1 MKPEAM
7 KHPRLLPAV
16 PGLLLLAALSG
27 CFTAKTYERP
37 QLETQHLFR
46 TDPLADSLRIR
57 TDSSSLATTS
67 WKELF
72 TDPLLAGY
80 IQQAL
85 DNNTDIRIALQ
96 RIDAA
101 AAYVKQGKAAFAPTV
116 SIGAGYS
123 LSQNSRNTALGKF
136 ITGTVDNY
144 ELDAGLSWEADIWG
158 RIRSQQRAYGAAYL
172 GTVEAHKAVQTHL
185 VATIASS
192 YFQLMAL
199 SEQMQVAREG
209 IASRSSSLGTTRALV
224 QAGQV
229 TTVAV
234 NQMEAQVADARITL
248 LHLQGQEHLLE
259 NALCLLL
266 NEPPH
271 AIPRGTLAAQQ
282 IPAPL
287 STGVPSELLVNRPDV
302 RQAELALVQAFELT
316 NVARARFYPALT
328 ITAAGGLQ
336 STAVDNWFSAN
347 SLFYNIAGNLL
358 QPVLNQRQV
367 RTAYEVARAQQEQ
380 ALLTYRMALLTA
392 GSDVSNAL
400 YDYQVQTASLGL
412 AEQQTK
418 ALQAAA
424 DQSEQLLANG
434 LANYLEVLTAQQSVL
449 TAQLGL
455 ASTKAAR
462 LQAIIS
468 LYEALGGGWR

>member
-16 PGLLLLAALSG
+16 PGLLLLAALPG

-46 TDPLADSLRIR
+46 TDPLADSLRLR

-85 DNNTDIRIALQ
+85 NNNTDIRIALQ

-116 SIGAGYS
+116 SAGAGYS
-123 LSQNSRNTALGKF
+123 LSQNSRNTALGQF
-136 ITGTVDNY
+136 ITGAVDNY

-172 GTVEAHKAVQTHL
+172 GTLEAHKAVQTRL
-185 VATIASS
+185 VAAIASS

-209 IASRSSSLGTTRALV
+209 IASRSSSLSTTQALM

-229 TTVAV
+229 TSVAV
-234 NQMEAQVADARITL
+234 NQMEAQVADARI
-248 LHLQGQEHLLE
+248 
-259 NALCLLL
+259 
-266 NEPPH
+266 
-271 AIPRGTLAAQQ
+271 
-282 IPAPL
+282 
-287 STGVPSELLVNRPDV
+287 
-302 RQAELALVQAFELT
+302 
-316 NVARARFYPALT
+316 
-328 ITAAGGLQ
+328 
-336 STAVDNWFSAN
+336 
-347 SLFYNIAGNLL
+347 
-358 QPVLNQRQV
+358 
-367 RTAYEVARAQQEQ
+367 
-380 ALLTYRMALLTA
+380 
-392 GSDVSNAL
+392 
-400 YDYQVQTASLGL
+400 
-412 AEQQTK
+412 
-418 ALQAAA
+418 
-424 DQSEQLLANG
+424 
-434 LANYLEVLTAQQSVL
+434 
-449 TAQLGL
+449 
-455 ASTKAAR
+455 
-462 LQAIIS
+462 
-468 LYEALGGGWR
+468 